1 MKQKECW
8 KKILKKL
15 DIGKTFLT
23 LHNDDNFSANTY
35 YNLILVIPHSTRKI
49 RYIKNDEFSRVWKH
63 GLTLDLKERLHPGKY
78 GKIDGKS
85 TVNASYIITLIDFY
99 LRKFKTEW
107 E

>member
-15 DIGKTFLT
+15 DVGKTFLT
-23 LHNDDNFSANTY
+23 LYNDDNFSANTF
-35 YNLILVIPHSTRKI
+35 YNQIVVIPYSTRKI

-63 GLTLDLKERLHPGKY
+63 GLTLNLEQRLHPGNYKKIGKY
-78 GKIDGKS
+78 TI
-85 TVNASYIITLIDFY
+85 VNASYIITLIDFY
-99 LRKFKTEW
+99 LRKFNATW